1 MLAKASPEA
10 SPPTE
15 RTRVSPSGPLLRG
28 DRAPSARTLVDV
40 LDATASRHP
49 DAPAVD
55 DGARVWSYAELSA
68 EVGSRARAL
77 ARHGVR
83 RGDRV
88 GVRATS
94 GRADLYLSILA
105 VLRAGAAYVPVDRDD
120 PEERAELVFGEAGV
134 VAVVGDDGEIAP
146 GLGVAAPRRPGGASG
161 PAAPAAPAAPRATDD
176 AWIIFTSGST
186 GTPKGVT
193 VTHRSAAAFVD
204 AEARLFLQDAPLGPG
219 DRVLAGLSVAFD
231 ASCEEMWLAW
241 GHGACLVPADRALVR
256 TGLDLGPWVAE
267 RGITVIST
275 VPTLAGLLPA
285 ADLARVRLLIFGG
298 EAVPPELAARLVGPG
313 REVWN
318 TYGPTEATVVACAA
332 VLDGVGPVRIG
343 LPLDGWDLAVV
354 DEAGEPVPAG
364 ATGEL
369 VIGGVGLGRYLDA
382 GKDAEKYAPLPSL
395 GWARAYRSG
404 DLVVAD
410 PDGLLFVGRADDQ
423 VKVGGRRI
431 ELGEIDSALLDA
443 PQVSA
448 AAAAVRRTDA
458 GNQMIVGYVVP
469 ADPGTFDGRALTA
482 HLREVLPAALVP
494 LIGVVGEIPTRTSG
508 KVDRD
513 ALPWPLAGTPAGA
526 GTPGGTGDGAPA
538 DPAELG
544 GPTATWVAARWA
556 AVLGVAPAA
565 SDEDFFDLGGGSLTA
580 AQVVSAVRERY
591 PSATVADLY
600 AHPTVAEL
608 AGHLERAYGP
618 ADGARAGSGAPA
630 GPVPTT
636 PVGTQAFQQV
646 MLLLL
651 RVVSGLRWAAWTALA
666 VAGARWATDVGLL
679 AAGSAAG
686 RLAGAVP
693 AVPWVA
699 VLLVWLL
706 LVTPVGRLGLAVL
719 GARLLLR
726 GVRPGDHP
734 RGGSVHRRLWLAEQ
748 LVTALGGLTIS
759 AAPLV
764 GLYARALGARM
775 GRGVDLHTLPPV
787 TGMLSVGDGAAV
799 EPEVDL
805 SGHWL
810 EGDVLHVGR
819 VTVGPGATVGARSV
833 LLPGARVRR
842 GTDVA
847 AGSAVVGSTGKDEYW
862 EGSPATRRR
871 SQVRHPWPDARP
883 PRGTRWLVLYG
894 VGGVV
899 LALLPVAA
907 LAVGVAVLLGGPGPT
922 GPSTPFA
929 ELGAAA
935 VRLPLAALCAFA
947 AYALGTLVLVR
958 LLSVRMTEGWHAVR
972 SRVGWQAWCTER
984 VMDSARTALFPLY
997 SSVVTPGWL
1006 RLLGARMGKHVEAST
1021 VVGIPSMM
1029 EASDGAFL
1037 ADDTMVAPYQL
1048 GGGWMRVARA
1058 KVGRRAFLGNSGI
1071 TAPGR
1076 SVPKNGLVAVLSA
1089 APHKARKGSSWIGS
1103 PPVLL
1108 RRPAADDADEGLTF
1122 DPSRR
1127 LLWARG
1133 GVEVLRLLAV
1143 VASAALSV
1151 LVVTAVLQAARA
1163 WGWTAAAVLAGPV
1176 LLVAG
1181 LAAALLTSAVKWL
1194 LVGRFRAGDHPLWSG
1209 FVWRNELADTFT
1221 EVVAAPWFADHVLG
1235 TPLLTGW
1242 LRTMGAHIGRGVWC
1256 ETYWLPEGDL
1266 VTLGDGAAVGR
1277 GTVLQT
1283 HLFHDRVMSLD
1294 AVEVGPGA
1302 TVGPH
1307 SVVLPATRLAPG
1319 AVAGPA
1325 SLVMRGEVLPAG
1337 SRWHGNPVSPWPPA
1351 TTAPVD

>member
-1 MLAKASPEA
+1 MPGTS
-10 SPPTE
+10 
-15 RTRVSPSGPLLRG
+15 PLLRG
-28 DRAPSARTLVDV
+28 VHAPAPRTLVDV
-40 LDATASRHP
+40 LAATATAHP
-49 DAPAVD
+49 DDPAVD
-55 DGARVWSYAELSA
+55 DGTRAWSYAELTA
-68 EVGSRARAL
+68 EVLDRARAL

-94 GRADLYLSILA
+94 GRADLYLTILA
-105 VLRAGAAYVPVDRDD
+105 ILRAGAAYVPVDRDD
-120 PEERAELVFGEAGV
+120 PDERADLVFGEAGV
-134 VAVVGDDGEIAP
+134 VAVVGDDGAIAP
-146 GLGVAAPRRPGGASG
+146 GPGPGQPAS
-161 PAAPAAPAAPRATDD
+161 PHAPAEADRTGDGAGDPPPPRPADD

-186 GTPKGVT
+186 GTPKGVA

-204 AEARLFLQDAPLGPG
+204 AEARLFLQGAPLGPG

-241 GHGACLVPADRALVR
+241 RHGACLVPADRALVR

-267 RGITVIST
+267 RGITAIST

-285 ADLARVRLLIFGG
+285 ADLERVRLLIFGG
-298 EAVPPELAARLVGPG
+298 EAIPPELATRLAGPG
-313 REVWN
+313 RELWN

-332 VLDGVGPVRIG
+332 PLDGVGEVRIG
-343 LPLDGWDLAVV
+343 LPLDGWDLVVV
-354 DEAGEPVPAG
+354 DDAGRRVAEG

-369 VIGGVGLGRYLDA
+369 VIGGVGLGRYLDPA
-382 GKDAEKYAPLPSL
+382 KDAEKYAPLESV
-395 GWARAYRSG
+395 GWERAYRSG
-404 DLVVAD
+404 DLVVND
-410 PDGLLFVGRADDQ
+410 SGGLLFVGRADDQ

-431 ELGEIDSALLDA
+431 ELGEIDAALLDE

-448 AAAAVRRTDA
+448 AAAAVRQAGA
-458 GNQMIVGYVVP
+458 GNKVIVGYVVP
-469 ADPGTFDGRALTA
+469 TDPATFDARALQA

-494 LIGVVGEIPTRTSG
+494 LLGVVDEIPTRTSG

-513 ALPWPLAGTPAGA
+513 ALPWPLDDASGTRAPS
-526 GTPGGTGDGAPA
+526 DGPVG
-538 DPAELG
+538 ELG
-544 GPTATWVAARWA
+544 GETATWLGERWA
-556 AVLGVAPAA
+556 AVLGVAPT
-565 SDEDFFDLGGGSLTA
+565 DPDDDFFDLGGGSLTA

-608 AGHLERAYGP
+608 AAHLTEAYGP
-618 ADGARAGSGAPA
+618 PAVTSGGPA
-630 GPVPTT
+630 GPAPTT
-636 PVGTQAFQQV
+636 PPGTHLFQQT
-646 MLLLL
+646 MLVLL
-651 RVVSGLRWAAWTALA
+651 RIVSGLRWATWTALA
-666 VAGARWATDVGLL
+666 VAAARWAVDAGVLASGTGGEVLLSNLPHVPWAGLL
-679 AAGSAAG
+679 
-686 RLAGAVP
+686 
-693 AVPWVA
+693 VA
-699 VLLVWLL
+699 WALLVL
-706 LVTPVGRLGLAVL
+706 PAGRLGLAAL

-726 GVRPGDHP
+726 GVRAGDHP
-734 RGGSVHRRLWLAEQ
+734 RGGWVHRRLWLAEQ
-748 LVTALGGLTIS
+748 LVDALGGLTVS

-764 GLYARALGARM
+764 GLYARALGARL

-787 TGMLSVGDGAAV
+787 TGMLTVGDGAAV

-805 SGHWL
+805 SGHWI
-810 EGDVLHVGR
+810 EGDVVHVGPVAIGR
-819 VTVGPGATVGARSV
+819 DATIGARSV

-847 AGSAVVGSTGKDEYW
+847 AGSAVVGSTGRNEYW

-871 SQVRHPWPDARP
+871 SQVKHPWPAERP
-883 PRGTRWLVLYG
+883 AGGGAWAVAYG

-907 LAVGVAVLLGGPGPT
+907 VAVGVLVLLGGPGPD
-922 GPSTPFA
+922 GPTTPTA
-929 ELGAAA
+929 ELAAAA
-935 VRLPLAALCAFA
+935 VRLPLAALAAFA
-947 AYALGTLVLVR
+947 TYALVTLVLVR
-958 LLSVRMTEGWHAVR
+958 LLSIGMTAGWHPVR

-997 SSVVTPGWL
+997 SSVFTPGWL

-1037 ADDTMVAPYQL
+1037 ADDTMVAPYEL

-1108 RRPAADDADEGLTF
+1108 RRTAADEADEGLTF
-1122 DPSRR
+1122 NPNRR
-1127 LLWARG
+1127 LWWARG
-1133 GVEVLRLLAV
+1133 AIEVLRLTAV
-1143 VASAALSV
+1143 VVSAALGAA
-1151 LVVTAVLQAARA
+1151 VVTVVLEAARA
-1163 WGWTAAAVLAGPV
+1163 GGWALGGVLGGLA
-1176 LLVAG
+1176 LLGAG
-1181 LAAALLTSAVKWL
+1181 LAAALLTSAAKRL
-1194 LVGRFRAGDHPLWSG
+1194 LVGRFRAGDHPLWSS

-1221 EVVAAPWFADHVLG
+1221 EVVAAPWFANHVLG
-1235 TPLLTGW
+1235 TGLLTAW
-1242 LRTMGAHIGRGVWC
+1242 LRTMGARVGRGVWC

-1294 AVEVGPGA
+1294 VVELAPGA

-1307 SVVLPATRLAPG
+1307 SVVLPATRLERA

-1337 SRWHGNPVSPWPPA
+1337 SRWQGNPVSPWPAAGSRASAGPPA
-1351 TTAPVD
+1351 SARPGG

>member
-1 MLAKASPEA
+1 MSPTPSLLASDRT
-10 SPPTE
+10 PP
-15 RTRVSPSGPLLRG
+15 
-28 DRAPSARTLVDV
+28 ARTLVDV
-40 LDATASRHP
+40 LASTAATYP
-49 DAPAVD
+49 DAPAVED
-55 DGARVWSYAELSA
+55 DVRSWSYAELQA
-68 EVGSRARAL
+68 EVRARAAAL
-77 ARHGVR
+77 ARAGVR

-94 GRADLYLSILA
+94 GRADLYLSVLA
-105 VLRAGAAYVPVDRDD
+105 VLHAGAAYVPVDRDD
-120 PEERAELVFGEAGV
+120 PAERAELVFGEAGV
-134 VAVVGDDGEIAP
+134 VAVLGDDGRLSP
-146 GLGVAAPRRPGGASG
+146 GPGRTRPDGTASAVGDRDAGRPEAPR
-161 PAAPAAPAAPRATDD
+161 TEDD

-186 GTPKGVT
+186 GVPKGVA

-204 AEARLFLQDAPLGPG
+204 AEARLFLQRSPLGPG

-241 GHGACLVPADRALVR
+241 RHGACLVPADRALVR
-256 TGLDLGPWVAE
+256 TGLDLGPWVAD

-298 EAVPPELAARLVGPG
+298 EAVPPELAARLVGEH

-332 VLDGVGPVRIG
+332 PLDGVSEVRIG
-343 LPLDGWDLAVV
+343 LPLEGWDLVVV
-354 DEAGEPVPAG
+354 DDAGTPVPAG

-369 VIGGVGLGRYLDA
+369 VIGGVGLGRYLDPA
-382 GKDAEKYAPLPSL
+382 KDAEKYAPLPSL
-395 GWARAYRSG
+395 GWQRAYRSG
-404 DLVVAD
+404 DLVVND
-410 PDGLLFVGRADDQ
+410 PAGLLFVGRADDQ

-431 ELGEIDSALLDA
+431 ELGEIDSALLDD
-443 PQVSA
+443 PQVKA
-448 AAAAVRRTDA
+448 AAAAVRRSGA
-458 GNQMIVGYVVP
+458 GNQVIVGYVVP
-469 ADPGTFDGRALTA
+469 TDPGTFDAHALTS

-494 LIGVVGEIPTRTSG
+494 MLGVVDEIPTRTSG

-513 ALPWPLAGTPAGA
+513 ALAWPLAG
-526 GTPGGTGDGAPA
+526 PGGGTATDGGPVA
-538 DPAELG
+538 LG
-544 GPTATWVAARWA
+544 GPTADWVGARWA
-556 AVLGVAPAA
+556 AVLGVAPTG
-565 SDEDFFDLGGGSLTA
+565 SDDDFFDLGGGSLTA

-591 PSATVADLY
+591 PAATVADLY
-600 AHPTVAEL
+600 AHPTVAGL
-608 AGHLERAYGP
+608 ADRLETAYGP
-618 ADGARAGSGAPA
+618 AGLAPA
-630 GPVPTT
+630 ADPAAPVPLTT
-636 PVGTQAFQQV
+636 PGTHLFQQV
-646 MLLLL
+646 MLVLL
-651 RVVSGLRWAAWTALA
+651 RVVSGLRWATWTALA
-666 VAGARWATDVGLL
+666 VTVARAGVDVGVLDPGSGAARVVAGVPAPP
-679 AAGSAAG
+679 AAGVV
-686 RLAGAVP
+686 LA
-693 AVPWVA
+693 
-699 VLLVWLL
+699 WLL
-706 LVTPVGRLGLAVL
+706 LVTPLGRLALAAL

-734 RGGSVHRRLWLAEQ
+734 RGGSVHRRLWLAER
-748 LVTALGGLTIS
+748 LVDALGGITVS

-764 GLYARALGARM
+764 GLYARALGARI

-787 TGMLSVGDGAAV
+787 TGMLRVGDGAAV

-805 SGHWL
+805 SGHWI
-810 EGDVLHVGR
+810 EGDVLHVGPI
-819 VTVGPGATVGARSV
+819 TVGRGATVGARSV

-847 AGSAVVGSTGKDEYW
+847 AGSAVVGSTGRHEYW

-871 SQVRHPWPDARP
+871 SQVKHPWPDERPARGP
-883 PRGTRWLVLYG
+883 AWVALYG
-894 VGGVV
+894 LGGVLLSLLPVVAVAVGV
-899 LALLPVAA
+899 LALL
-907 LAVGVAVLLGGPGPT
+907 GGPPPDGPAT
-922 GPSTPFA
+922 PSA
-929 ELGAAA
+929 AMLAAA
-935 VRLPLAALCAFA
+935 ARLPLAALAAFA
-947 AYALGTLVLVR
+947 AYALLTLALVR
-958 LLSVRMTEGWHAVR
+958 ALSLRMTAGYHPVR

-997 SSVVTPGWL
+997 SSVFTPGWL

-1037 ADDTMVAPYQL
+1037 ADDTMVAPYEL

-1108 RRPAADDADEGLTF
+1108 RRAAADDADEGLTF
-1122 DPSRR
+1122 NPNRR

-1133 GVEVLRLLAV
+1133 AVEVLRLTAV
-1143 VASAALSV
+1143 VVSAALGV
-1151 LVVTAVLQAARA
+1151 AVVTVVLEVARTAGWVAAGVLGGPA
-1163 WGWTAAAVLAGPV
+1163 LLAAG
-1176 LLVAG
+1176 LVA
-1181 LAAALLTSAVKWL
+1181 ALVTSAAKWL
-1194 LVGRFRAGDHPLWSG
+1194 LVGRFRAGDHPLWSS

-1221 EVVAAPWFADHVLG
+1221 EVVAAPWFAHHVTG
-1235 TPLLTGW
+1235 TALLTGW
-1242 LRTMGAHIGRGVWC
+1242 LRTLGVRVGRGVWC

-1266 VTLGDGAAVGR
+1266 VRLGDGSAVGR

-1283 HLFHDRVMSLD
+1283 HLFHDRVMSLGT
-1294 AVEVGPGA
+1294 VELRPGA

-1307 SVVLPATRLAPG
+1307 SVVLPATRLERT

-1337 SRWHGNPVSPWPPA
+1337 SRWHGNPVSPWP
-1351 TTAPVD
+1351 TTDG